1 MDATAIARRAVR
13 APERGAPRRRSRR
26 HHRGATATTMTMT
39 MCPRV
44 TAAALG
50 DGRTDACDGART
62 RRDVRARAIV
72 PDRDGARER
81 RGRDA
86 ASGGGGGGGG
96 GVGEEAKASASRAYR
111 AMRYEDLRAR
121 EVGYA
126 ASTSSPRVGAF
137 DGVGSD
143 VDDDA
148 AVIRAHEAY
157 VARGELENAAKALKT
172 SARKRTAAGGAR
184 AGAGGANAIDASGA
198 MMFVVSDGVH
208 EALRKSHKK
217 FVHACRDARRVDVA
231 LAYAKVFDFDRTDG
245 DLYCAVISACG
256 TTRDWHTAWA
266 AFEARRVDA
275 GVLPDPIVYSA
286 LISTA
291 GKCGNFKAA
300 RDAFA
305 EATDANQVDS
315 IVFNSFI
322 DVCAARGDYD
332 TAKATLERMKTT
344 NGVAANIRSYNGLIS
359 ASTRQRN
366 FAGALRAWEELSA
379 NKLEPTIITYGAM
392 LAAGAASD
400 ETDVQWSVDMFER
413 ALSSG
418 VCGVA
423 GNDHMVAS
431 LLNAY
436 AHGVTLNQIDK
447 TVALKRGEALVAALA
462 DAASTDAITA
472 TKTPNAR
479 VWCALITLCARVGQ
493 PARAIEVINIMTKR
507 QMRPEDHAIS
517 AALNACKEGRPYFEQ
532 MLRILENYPESI
544 RRSTGVCNAAI
555 SVYLHFGDFKSAFKL
570 YSEMKAKMHAFRR
583 MKDTDHGASPRD
595 VRVMENQIPDTI
607 TYNTLI
613 GACAT
618 NGEDVKALE
627 LYHDMIA
634 NGIPPSLRTYVG
646 LIVSLSRSH
655 DGSRAD
661 EAEKL
666 FNTAIDDGVMP
677 NEFLFT
683 SLMDAQVKAHRA
695 DSAFAT
701 YDRMLKANVKL
712 TSVTFGCV
720 LHACWVCE
728 DPEEGVER
736 AYAILQ
742 QMTERDVMMNDWC
755 SNALVRVISRAGR
768 IEEMLEEVKK
778 IVRRRGT
785 VESETLETVIRA
797 LCRTGYVE
805 RANRFLSMMDSR
817 NLEPSGLTLMAFI
830 TAASRDG
837 FVGWAWEAAKR
848 CARAGYVLDVNTR
861 SALVAVLSVASTSP
875 DPDDAQLLLAR
886 ALGVYEGSYKRAEA
900 NGDDANG
907 VLDSESHCALIVAL
921 ARGDRIDT
929 ALSIWRSTTRYG
941 ALLDARKHTSSEG
954 KDYIGDT
961 RAMYESLIE
970 VCCHEG
976 MIDEALE
983 VFDAVKD
990 ASVSV
995 STVTLAFLESSCR
1008 RSRVEEWRIFDVCAQ
1023 MRAQAE
1029 VKASNRLARPSKQS
1043 HHVRHDDV
1051 VDIASELQSKGLGG
1065 AQSQSTKP
1073 STWRRGTRS
1082 AGP

>member
-1 MDATAIARRAVR
+1 MRA
-13 APERGAPRRRSRR
+13 
-26 HHRGATATTMTMT
+26 M
-39 MCPRV
+39 
-44 TAAALG
+44 
-50 DGRTDACDGART
+50 RT
-62 RRDVRARAIV
+62 RAIV
-72 PDRDGARER
+72 PDRDDRRRGGAREDEDESEDED
-81 RGRDA
+81 GGADA
-86 ASGGGGGGGG
+86 RAVAARSG
-96 GVGEEAKASASRAYR
+96 EARARRAYR
-111 AMRYEDLRAR
+111 ALRYEDSRASR
-121 EVGYA
+121 VGDRT
-126 ASTSSPRVGAF
+126 ASTSSSSMSSMRRVSS
-137 DGVGSD
+137 GSDD

-148 AVIRAHEAY
+148 AVIRAHEEY
-157 VARGELENAAKALKT
+157 VMRGELEHAARALKRSARARAERGAFDATTTNAAVS
-172 SARKRTAAGGAR
+172 SAR
-184 AGAGGANAIDASGA
+184 
-198 MMFVVSDGVH
+198 VVSDGVH
-208 EALRKSHKK
+208 DALRASHKK
-217 FVHACRDARRVDVA
+217 FVLACRDARRMDVA
-231 LAYAKVFDFDRTDG
+231 LAYAKVFHPDRASG

-256 TTRDWHTAWA
+256 SVRDWHTAWA
-266 AFEARRVDA
+266 AFEARRVEA
-275 GVLPDPIVYSA
+275 GVPPDPIVYSA

-291 GKCGNFKAA
+291 GKCGNDKAA

-305 EATDANQVDS
+305 EAMDANQSDT

-332 TAKATLERMKTT
+332 AAKATLERMKNTD
-344 NGVAANIRSYNGLIS
+344 GVSANIRSYNGLIS

-366 FAGALRAWEELSA
+366 FAGALRAWDELIA
-379 NKLEPTIITYGAM
+379 NKLEPTEITYGAM
-392 LAAGAASD
+392 LAAGAAS
-400 ETDVQWSVDMFER
+400 EKTNVQWSVDMFQR

-423 GNDHMVAS
+423 GNDYMVAS
-431 LLNAY
+431 LLAAY
-436 AHGVTLNQIDK
+436 AHGVTSNQLDK
-447 TVALKRGEALVAALA
+447 HTAMERGEALVAALA
-462 DAASTDAITA
+462 EEASKDALTAS
-472 TKTPNAR
+472 KTPNAR
-479 VWCALITLCARVGQ
+479 VWCALITLCARVGE
-493 PARAIEVINIMTKR
+493 PARAIEVLNVMTKR
-507 QMRPEDHAIS
+507 QMRPDEYAIT
-517 AALNACKEGRPYFEQ
+517 AALNACKEGRTYFEQ
-532 MLRILENYPESI
+532 MLCILENYPESI

-555 SVYLHFGDFKSAFKL
+555 QLYVHFGDFKSAFKL
-570 YSEMKAKMHAFRR
+570 YGEMKAKMHAFRR
-583 MKDTDHGASPRD
+583 MKDTDHGTSPRD
-595 VRVMENQIPDTI
+595 VRVMENQIPDTV

-613 GACAT
+613 GACAA

-634 NGIPPSLRTYVG
+634 NGIPPSMRTYVMV
-646 LIVSLSRSH
+646 IVALSRSH
-655 DGSRAD
+655 GGSRAD

-666 FNTAIDDGVMP
+666 FNTAIDDGVTP

-683 SLMDAQVKAHRA
+683 SLMDAQVKAKRVDA
-695 DSAFAT
+695 AFAT
-701 YDRMLKANVKL
+701 YDRMFKANVKL

-736 AYAILQ
+736 AYSVLQ
-742 QMTERDVMMNDWC
+742 QMTEADVTMNDWC

-778 IVRRRGT
+778 IARRRGT
-785 VESETLETVIRA
+785 IESETLETVIRA

-817 NLEPSGLTLMAFI
+817 NLEPSGPTLMAFI
-830 TAASRDG
+830 TAASREG

-861 SALVAVLSVASTSP
+861 SALVTVLSVASTSP
-875 DPDDAQLLLAR
+875 DPDDAELLLAR
-886 ALGVYEGSYKRAEA
+886 ALGVYEGSDKRAEA
-900 NGDDANG
+900 SGEDPNAVIDA
-907 VLDSESHCALIVAL
+907 ESKCALIVAL

-929 ALSIWRSTTRYG
+929 ALSIWNTTAQSG
-941 ALLDARKHTSSEG
+941 ALVDARKHTASEG

-961 RAMYESLIE
+961 HAMFESLIE

-983 VFDAVKD
+983 VFDVVKD
-990 ASVSV
+990 ANVRV

-1029 VKASNRLARPSKQS
+1029 EKASNRLARPSKQS

-1065 AQSQSTKP
+1065 AQNQHTKP
-1073 STWRRGTRS
+1073 STWRRGT
-1082 AGP
+1082 G